1 MQLVPITGC
10 TSLLRAPVSEMTYT
24 VSSGTL
30 NSTIPYHSSSSHGIF
45 GTSYTCMHKYEK
57 QQPNLASKYTWGKSL
72 HGRPRMLT
80 RGLFAVARLLVA
92 GRIITVYDLAIISV
106 ARYRFSQ
113 GRGAHSTRI
122 SQRRVENIVDE
133 WWFVFV
139 KATQAVRRPRRVIE
153 VGPSL
158 WRVYNA
164 AVDSGAPSWS
174 DNIDLVSSVT
184 KNASSENVSQRCIV
198 CPNKIKKKTIWN
210 S

>member
-1 MQLVPITGC
+1 
-10 TSLLRAPVSEMTYT
+10 
-24 VSSGTL
+24 
-30 NSTIPYHSSSSHGIF
+30 
-45 GTSYTCMHKYEK
+45 
-57 QQPNLASKYTWGKSL
+57 
-72 HGRPRMLT
+72 MLT

-133 WWFVFV
+133 RWFVFV
-139 KATQAVRRPRRVIE
+139 KATQARRPRRVID
-153 VGPSL
+153 VRPSL

-164 AVDSGAPSWS
+164 AVGSGAPSWS

-198 CPNKIKKKTIWN
+198 CPNKIKKKQFETVN
-210 S
+210 